1 MCPPWHCSYF
11 EEDFVNQINYTTLI
25 RTSSSWDELGFI
37 SKKSRNLKEHLL
49 YNNYKVSKT
58 VIALVAKEDERPI
71 SKKYPKCRA

>member
-37 SKKSRNLKEHLL
+37 SKKSRTLKEHLP
-49 YNNYKVSKT
+49 YNNNKLEVT
-58 VIALVAKEDERPI
+58 VKDEKR
-71 SKKYPKCRA
+71 

>member
-1 MCPPWHCSYF
+1 MCPPWYCSYF

-37 SKKSRNLKEHLL
+37 SKKSRNLKEYLL

-58 VIALVAKEDERPI
+58 VIAWVAKEDERPM
-71 SKKYPKCRA
+71 SKKYPKWRA